1 MALASDRFTQTISL
15 SFEDFLAQCGDDNRY
30 ELIDGELF
38 DLEPTGPH
46 EEVAAAILLRRRY
59 AIARWLNYDIVQQGA
74 DYFIPHRCLIKPLAN
89 QTGFRPDVIVLDR
102 AALPQEP
109 LSQEPLWASQPVVTL
124 GSTIKFVAEVVSSN
138 WQNDY
143 ARKLEDYALLGI
155 PEYWIADYQGLG
167 GEFFIGRPKQPTLTL
182 CILNSEGRYDRQLL
196 RGDQRITSSVFPNLN
211 LTAKAILGVG

>member
-1 MALASDRFTQTISL
+1 MALASDRSTQPISL
-15 SFEDFLAQCGDDNRY
+15 SFEDFLAQYGDDSRY

-46 EEVAAAILLRRRY
+46 EEVAA

-109 LSQEPLWASQPVVTL
+109 LWASQPVVTL
-124 GSTIKFVAEVVSSN
+124 GSTIKFVAEVVSGN

-196 RGDQRITSSVFPNLN
+196 RGDQRIMSSVFPNLN
-211 LTAKAILGVG
+211 LTAKAVLGVG

>member
-1 MALASDRFTQTISL
+1 MALASDRPTQTISL

-46 EEVAAAILLRRRY
+46 EEVAA

-102 AALPQEP
+102 AALP
-109 LSQEPLWASQPVVTL
+109 QEPLWASQPVVTL

-211 LTAKAILGVG
+211 LTAKAILGVE

>member
-1 MALASDRFTQTISL
+1 MALASARSTQPISL
-15 SFEDFLAQCGDDNRY
+15 SFEDFLAQYGDDSRY

-38 DLEPTGPH
+38 DLELTGPH

-74 DYFIPHRCLIKPLAN
+74 DYFIPHRCLVKPLAN
-89 QTGFRPDVIVLDR
+89 QTGFRPDVIVLNR
-102 AALPQEP
+102 AA

-124 GSTIKFVAEVVSSN
+124 GSTVKFVAEVVSSN

-143 ARKLEDYALLGI
+143 ARKFEDYALLGI

-182 CILNSEGRYDRQLL
+182 CTLNSEGRYDRQLL
-196 RGDQRITSSVFPNLN
+196 RGDQRITSAVFPNLN
-211 LTAKAILGVG
+211 LTAKAVLGVG

>member
-1 MALASDRFTQTISL
+1 MALASDRPTQPIFL

-46 EEVAAAILLRRRY
+46 EEVAA

>member
-1 MALASDRFTQTISL
+1 MALARDRSTQSTSL
-15 SFEDFLAQCGDDNRY
+15 SFDAFLAQYGDDSRY

-46 EEVAAAILLRRRY
+46 EQVAA

-74 DYFIPHRCLIKPLAN
+74 DYFIPHRCLIQPLAN

-102 AALPQEP
+102 AAL
-109 LSQEPLWASQPVVTL
+109 SQEPLWASQPVVTL
-124 GSTIKFVAEVVSSN
+124 GSTIKCVAEVVSSN

-196 RGDQRITSSVFPNLN
+196 RGDQRITSSIFPNLN
-211 LTAKAILGVG
+211 LTAQAILGVG

>member
-1 MALASDRFTQTISL
+1 MALASDRPIQPISL
-15 SFEDFLAQCGDDNRY
+15 SFEAFLAQYGDDSRY

-46 EEVAAAILLRRRY
+46 EQVAA

-109 LSQEPLWASQPVVTL
+109 LWASQPVVTL
-124 GSTIKFVAEVVSSN
+124 GSSIKFVAEVVSSN

-167 GEFFIGRPKQPTLTL
+167 GEFFIGRPKQPTLTV

-196 RGDQRITSSVFPNLN
+196 RGDQRITSAVFPNLN
-211 LTAKAILGVG
+211 LTAKVILGLDESARFSG